1 MFTRKLNNTLHSI
14 LSDTPALLITGPRQS
29 GKTTLVKSLS
39 PNMAYFTLDDE
50 LDRSYALTDPTGFI
64 RRSQSM
70 IIDEIQRAPNLLFAI
85 KKSIDDNR
93 QPGRFILTGST
104 NVLTMPSFADSLAGR
119 MENLTLLPLSQAE
132 MVNSH
137 TNWLDVVFSGNIPA
151 PNQCDVGEAFID
163 KIISG
168 GYPEV
173 IARNSEKRK
182 QDWCVQYVN
191 ALLTRD
197 ILDVAGISKAAQMPK
212 FLGIIAQMAGGLSN
226 AAKAAGEIGIDRKT
240 AAKYMGILEQMYL
253 IKEVPS
259 WSSNAISRIVKS
271 PKIQFIDSAILA
283 TLLGQT
289 KSSLLRDRSAMGAL
303 TESFVLSELLKM
315 SSYSDHRYRFSHYR
329 DALRNEVD
337 FVVEN
342 ERNEIVAIEV
352 KASATIGMND
362 FKGIKHF
369 HSLVGNNLT
378 AGIVLYDGN
387 EIKSVGD
394 NLWTVPLSSL
404 WAG

>member
-1 MFTRKLNNTLHSI
+1 MFTRMINNKLHSI

-64 RRSQSM
+64 RRSERM

-93 QPGRFILTGST
+93 QSGRFVLTGST

-119 MENLTLLPLSQAE
+119 MENLTLLTLSQAE
-132 MVNSH
+132 IVNSH
-137 TNWLDVVFSGNIPA
+137 TNWLDAVFSGNIPA
-151 PNQCDVGEAFID
+151 PNPCDVGDVLIA
-163 KIISG
+163 KLISG

-173 IARNSEKRK
+173 VGRSSEKRK
-182 QDWCVQYVN
+182 QDWCAQYVN

-212 FLGIIAQMAGGLSN
+212 FFGIMAQMAGGLSN
-226 AAKAAGEIGIDRKT
+226 AAKAAGEIGVDRKT
-240 AAKYMGILEQMYL
+240 AAKYMSILEQMYL
-253 IKEVPS
+253 ISEVPS

-315 SSYSDHRYRFSHYR
+315 SSYSNHRYHFSHYR
-329 DALRNEVD
+329 DALKNEVD
-337 FVVEN
+337 FIVEN
-342 ERNEIVAIEV
+342 ERNDLVAIEV

-369 HSLVGNNLT
+369 HSLVGDNLT
-378 AGIVLYDGN
+378 AGIVLYDGS

-394 NLWTVPLSSL
+394 KLWAVPLSSL
-404 WAG
+404 WG

>member
-1 MFTRKLNNTLHSI
+1 MFTRKINNKLHSI

-39 PNMAYFTLDDE
+39 PTMTYFTLDDE

-64 RRSQSM
+64 RRSERM

-93 QPGRFILTGST
+93 QSGRFILTGST

-132 MVNSH
+132 MVNSQ
-137 TNWLDVVFSGNIPA
+137 TNWLDAVFSGNILA
-151 PNQCDVGEAFID
+151 PNPCDVGEVLID
-163 KIISG
+163 KLISG

-173 IARNSEKRK
+173 VARSSEKRK
-182 QDWCVQYVN
+182 QDWCVQYIN

-197 ILDVAGISKAAQMPK
+197 ILDVSGIAKAAQMPK
-212 FLGIIAQMAGGLSN
+212 FFSIIAQMAGGLSN

-240 AAKYMGILEQMYL
+240 AAKYMSILEQMYL
-253 IKEVPS
+253 ISEVPS

-271 PKIQFIDSAILA
+271 PKIQFIDSAILT

-289 KSSLLRDRSAMGAL
+289 KSSLLRDRAAMGAL

-315 SSYSDHRYRFSHYR
+315 SSYSDHRYHFSHYR
-329 DALRNEVD
+329 DASKNEVD
-337 FVVEN
+337 FIVEN
-342 ERNEIVAIEV
+342 ERNDLVAIEV

-369 HSLVGNNLT
+369 HSLVGDNLT
-378 AGIVLYDGN
+378 AGIVLYDGD

-394 NLWTVPLSSL
+394 KLWAVPLSSL
-404 WAG
+404 WG